1 MPEQNRTY
9 FVICEDNCKF
19 ESMTKEQIITAIEEA
34 TGNIPGDIDDAFITK
49 IKEMNANNQLK
60 WWVGTEAQYNA
71 LEEKDLTTLYV
82 IYDASEYDDLLLEI
96 QELQEQIKALNEK
109 APMYQYST
117 TDLEPGVSDLETGT
131 LYFVYEE

>member
-1 MPEQNRTY
+1 MPEERRY

-19 ESMTKEQIITAIEEA
+19 ESMTKEQIIEAIAEA
-34 TGNIPGDIDDAFITK
+34 TGETPVHIDDAFITK
-49 IKEMNANNQLK
+49 IKELNANNQLK

-71 LEEKDLTTLYV
+71 LEEKDLTTLYI
-82 IYDASEYDDLLLEI
+82 IYDASEYDDLLVEI
-96 QELQEQIKALNEK
+96 QELQAQIEALNEK